1 LSNSYSFENIVI
13 SNIHIVVR
21 RKVRWFIGELVLMFA
36 CYRKR
41 QRLDRDEESEDVS
54 VKTEPFI
61 PGLDLVD
68 EETGSAAVKEED
80 VLNTGAPSPLPQILF
95 CFF

>member
-1 LSNSYSFENIVI
+1 
-13 SNIHIVVR
+13 
-21 RKVRWFIGELVLMFA
+21 MFA

-54 VKTEPFI
+54 LKTEPFI

-80 VLNTGAPSPLPQILF
+80 VLNTGALSPLPQFLF